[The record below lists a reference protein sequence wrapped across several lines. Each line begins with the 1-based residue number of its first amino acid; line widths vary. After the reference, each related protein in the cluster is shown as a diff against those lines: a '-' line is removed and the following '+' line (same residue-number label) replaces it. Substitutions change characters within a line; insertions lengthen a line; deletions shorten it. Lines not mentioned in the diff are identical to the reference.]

1 MRYLILSDIH
11 ANLEALE
18 AVLAE
23 ARDVQ
28 YEQVLVLGDLVGYGP
43 DPNAVIDRVLALEP
57 LAIVRGNHD
66 KVTAGVENA
75 EGFNRVARQAAE
87 WTLAALTPEHRALL
101 AALEQG
107 PAIVDDWVEI
117 CHGTPADED
126 EYITGDLDA
135 FHALKL
141 ARRPICVFGHTHIPV
156 AYRLTDTDFDLLL
169 RGADG
174 GEEIHVDEGA
184 SYLVNPGS
192 VGQPR
197 DADPRA
203 AFGVIDTTG
212 PTIAWIRVAYP
223 VAETQAKI
231 LAAGLPAPLADR
243 LALGR

>member
-1 MRYLILSDIH
+1 MRYLVLSDIH
-11 ANLEALE
+11 ANLEALD
-18 AVLAE
+18 AVLAA
-23 ARDVQ
+23 ARDTR
-28 YEQVLVLGDLVGYGP
+28 YDRVLVLGDLVGYGP
-43 DPNAVIDRVLALEP
+43 DPNAVIDRVLALDP

-87 WTLAALTPEHRALL
+87 WTLAALTPEHRTFL
-101 AALEQG
+101 AGLQQG
-107 PAIVDDWVEI
+107 PAIVDDWIEI

-135 FHALKL
+135 LHALKL

-169 RGADG
+169 RGSEG
-174 GEEIHVDEGA
+174 GEEIQVDAGA
-184 SYLVNPGS
+184 NYLVNPGS

-197 DADPRA
+197 DADARA
-203 AFGVIDTTG
+203 AFGVIDTAG
-212 PTIAWIRVAYP
+212 PTVGWIRVEYP
-223 VAETQAKI
+223 VAGTQAKI